1 MKYKAGYKYQ
11 LAEPFVTKV
20 NIYPNQHIGLDFIV
34 LGTDGTLMINKGY
47 AWDGCSGPTWD
58 DKTNMRAGLVHDAL
72 FQLMRSKMLD
82 LGWRRTADDEFKRIC
97 KEDGM
102 SSIRAWLYWRAVRT
116 FGEKCA
122 EWQDDIILE
131 AP

>member
-11 LAEPFVTKV
+11 LAEAFVTKV
-20 NIYPNQHIGLDFIV
+20 NIYPPQHIGLDFII
-34 LGTDGTLMINKGY
+34 LGIDGTLMVNKGY

-72 FQLMRSKMLD
+72 FQLMRNKLLD
-82 LGWRRTADDEFKRIC
+82 LGWRKTADDELRRLC

-102 SSIRAWLYWRAVRT
+102 SGIRAWYYWRAVRM

-122 EWQDDIILE
+122 EWQDETILE